1 MENIINV
8 GLVRDYIKKYNLSV
22 KEFCK
27 KCKICARTFYKIIK
41 QRGKIRTITIFKFAN
56 AMNLY
61 IGDILIKNKHWP

>member
-27 KCKICARTFYKIIK
+27 NA
-41 QRGKIRTITIFKFAN
+41 KFAH
-56 AMNLY
+56 
-61 IGDILIKNKHWP
+61 GHTIKLLNSGGK